1 MTDELFSCDECHAD
15 FGHRPDCSRRVL
27 EKPIGCPECGLLGGH
42 ARGCAEMLRDGN
54 RIHARGLHALIP
66 TGEAVDL
73 RGYHPAP
80 PRAKLRALSLD
91 EDEPPL
97 AAQEIVDRVIS
108 SLVAEDARARSC
120 LPPSPQ
126 GYHWDAALD
135 VRPNG
140 SATQGEVR
148 LRIAYRLVEDE

>member
-1 MTDELFSCDECHAD
+1 MTDEPFSCDECHAD
-15 FGHRPDCSRRVL
+15 FEHRPDCSRRL
-27 EKPIGCPECGLLGGH
+27 PEKPIGCPQCGLLGDH
-42 ARGCAEMLRDGN
+42 ARGCAEALTGGN
-54 RIHARGLHALIP
+54 RVRARGLHALIP

-73 RGYHPAP
+73 RGYHPAS

-108 SLVAEDARARSC
+108 TLVAEDARARSC

-140 SATQGEVR
+140 SAAQGEVR